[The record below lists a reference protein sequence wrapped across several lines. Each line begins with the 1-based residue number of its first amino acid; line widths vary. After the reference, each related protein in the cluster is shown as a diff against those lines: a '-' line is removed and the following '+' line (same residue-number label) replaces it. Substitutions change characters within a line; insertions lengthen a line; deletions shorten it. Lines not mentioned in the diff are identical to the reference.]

1 MVEGRD
7 KSISLWFTCSVI
19 WPDMIAR
26 EAGIYSLAVHPEEM
40 KFGAHIAS
48 FKKHKDL
55 QFISRHSPPIHHT
68 QTHWLSG
75 FSFAK
80 WISSF
85 AVPSGWNLSLWCL
98 CDTVFTV
105 VILSFTSYRLFVPGV
120 HSHFCNRPVAALGA
134 SWSSVLGVS
143 NCFLWWATWQST
155 LLHRD
160 ESQRRIFHLLL
171 GLKNN

>member
-1 MVEGRD
+1 MSSDLTLPIWRERPWRIARWWWVGGGAGRVRGLVERRD
-7 KSISLWFTCSVI
+7 KSISFWFTFSVI

-26 EAGIYSLAVHPEEM
+26 EAGIHRLAVDLEEM

-48 FKKHKDL
+48 FKRHKDL
-55 QFISRHSPPIHHT
+55 QFMSRHSPPVHHT

-105 VILSFTSYRLFVPGV
+105 VILSFTSYTFVWSRRAVLF
-120 HSHFCNRPVAALGA
+120 L
-134 SWSSVLGVS
+134 
-143 NCFLWWATWQST
+143 Q
-155 LLHRD
+155 
-160 ESQRRIFHLLL
+160 
-171 GLKNN
+171 